1 MGVST
6 QRQPRVFLTEIS
18 NFPHFCQGNLKD
30 IKMLSLLRSAGCSGT
45 KIGHLRGYVLNKCQL
60 STSAYAM
67 SKIIYTECDEAP
79 MLATFSL
86 LPVIQR
92 FAKPMGIEVE
102 KRDISV
108 SGRLI
113 AHFPERLTP
122 EQRIPDELAALGELC
137 KTPEGN
143 VIKLPNIS
151 ASIPQLLECIAELQA
166 KGFDVPDYP
175 ANPQTPEEEAIK
187 ATYAKV
193 LGSAVN
199 PVLREGNSD
208 RRCAPPVKEN
218 AKRITKRSPAMRPW
232 KENGQRTCVASMKD
246 GDFYSNEQSHITAEA
261 GNVKI
266 TLHGADGSTKVLK
279 ESLALEAGE
288 VIDATK
294 LNTAALCEVF
304 EAEMAD
310 CKEKNLMMSL
320 HMKATMMKV
329 SDPIIFGHCVKVYFK
344 DVFAKHGALLAELK
358 VNVNNGL
365 GDLYEKIKGHPME
378 AEIVADID
386 AAYATRP
393 GLAMVDS
400 DKGITNLHVPSDVII
415 DASMPNVVRD
425 GGQMWNKDDKLE
437 EVKCVIPDRS
447 YSTMYDAI
455 IKDCQ
460 KHGQFDW
467 TSTGHV
473 SNVGLMAQKAEEY
486 GSHDKTFEIAAKGT
500 VVVTDAA
507 GNTIFSHA
515 VNPGDIYRMCQTKDA
530 PIRDWIKLCVNR
542 ARAQNCKAIFWLN
555 PARAHDA
562 NLIGLAKKYLAE
574 HDTEGLDIEF
584 ATPAE
589 ACKISCTRARA
600 GLDTI
605 SVTGN
610 VLRDYLTDLFP
621 ILELG
626 TSAKML
632 SIVPL
637 LAGGVLLE
645 TGAGG
650 SAPKHVEQLLKEN
663 HLRWD
668 SLGEYL
674 ATAIG
679 FQELGAR
686 TNSEKATL
694 LGETMMNATGKWL
707 EENKS
712 PGRKV
717 KQLDNRGANF
727 YLALYWA
734 EELAARDPA
743 WAPLATALKD
753 NEEAIT
759 QELID
764 IQGKPADVGGYYK
777 LCPDKADAVMRPSAV
792 FNELMDKY

>member
-1 MGVST
+1 MGT
-6 QRQPRVFLTEIS
+6 
-18 NFPHFCQGNLKD
+18 
-30 IKMLSLLRSAGCSGT
+30 
-45 KIGHLRGYVLNKCQL
+45 
-60 STSAYAM
+60 
-67 SKIIYTECDEAP
+67 
-79 MLATFSL
+79 
-86 LPVIQR
+86 
-92 FAKPMGIEVE
+92 
-102 KRDISV
+102 
-108 SGRLI
+108 
-113 AHFPERLTP
+113 
-122 EQRIPDELAALGELC
+122 ALGELA

-143 VIKLPNIS
+143 IIKLPNIS

-166 KGFDVPDYP
+166 KGYNIPNYP
-175 ANPQTPEEEAIK
+175 ADPKNAEEEAIK
-187 ATYAKV
+187 ATYSKV
-193 LGSAVN
+193 LGSNVN
-199 PVLREGNSD
+199 PVLGEGNSD

-218 AKRITKRSPAMRPW
+218 AKKITKRSPAMRAW
-232 KENGQRTCVASMKD
+232 KENGQRSCVNSMED
-246 GDFYSNEQSHITAEA
+246 GDFFGAEQSYIMPKA
-261 GNVKI
+261 GSVSI
-266 TLHGADGSTKVLK
+266 TLHQADGTTKVLK
-279 ESLALEAGE
+279 EGLALQAGE
-288 VIDATK
+288 VIDATR
-294 LNTAALCEVF
+294 LSVAALCEFF
-304 EAEMAD
+304 ENEIQD
-310 CKEKNLMMSL
+310 CFDKKLMMSL

-329 SDPIIFGHCVKVYFK
+329 SDPITFGHCVKVFYS
-344 DVFAKHGALLAELK
+344 DVMAKHGALFDELK

-365 GDLYEKIKGHPME
+365 GDVYDKIKGHPKE
-378 AEIVADID
+378 EEVKADIMKQ
-386 AAYATRP
+386 YETRP

-400 DKGITNLHVPSDVII
+400 NNGITNLHVPSDVII

-447 YSTMYDAI
+447 YATMYDSI

-467 TSTGHV
+467 TTTGPV

-500 VVVTDAA
+500 VIVTDAA
-507 GNTIFSHA
+507 GNAIFSHE

-542 ARAQNCKAIFWLN
+542 ARAQNTKAIFWLN

-562 NLIGLAKKYLAE
+562 NLIGLAQTYLKD
-574 HDTEGLDIEF
+574 HDTAGLDIEF
-584 ATPAE
+584 MTPAD
-589 ACKISCTRARA
+589 ACTASCTRARA

-679 FQELGAR
+679 FQELGDR
-686 TNSEKATL
+686 TNSDNAKL
-694 LGETMMNATGKWL
+694 LGETMMNAVGKWL
-707 EENKS
+707 ENDKT

-717 KQLDNRGANF
+717 KQIDNRGSNF
-727 YLALYWA
+727 YVALYWA
-734 EELAARDPA
+734 EELAAKDAA
-743 WAPLATALKD
+743 WAPLAQALKD
-753 NEEAIT
+753 NEAAIQ
-759 QELID
+759 QEMID
-764 IQGKPADVGGYYK
+764 IQGVSADVGGYYK
-777 LCPDKADAVMRPSAV
+777 LDEDKANAVMRPSKK
-792 FNELMDKY
+792 FNELMDNY

>member
-1 MGVST
+1 MGG
-6 QRQPRVFLTEIS
+6 LTV
-18 NFPHFCQGNLKD
+18 N
-30 IKMLSLLRSAGCSGT
+30 RW
-45 KIGHLRGYVLNKCQL
+45 L
-60 STSAYAM
+60 STSPYAL
-67 SKIIYTECDEAP
+67 SKIIYTETDEAP
-79 MLATFSL
+79 MLATYSL

-108 SGRLI
+108 AGRLI
-113 AHFPERLTP
+113 AHFPDRLKP
-122 EQRIPDELAALGELC
+122 EQRIPDELAALGELA

-143 VIKLPNIS
+143 IIKTPNIS

-166 KGFDVPDYP
+166 KGYNVPDYP
-175 ANPQTPEEEAIK
+175 ADPKTPEEEAIK
-187 ATYAKV
+187 ATYGKV

-218 AKRITKRSPAMRPW
+218 AKRVVKRSPAMRPW
-232 KENGQRTCVASMKD
+232 KENGQRACVATMSA
-246 GDFYSNEQSHITAEA
+246 GDFFENEQSHIMPEA
-261 GNVKI
+261 GSVKI
-266 TLHGADGSTKVLK
+266 TLHQADGTTKVLK
-279 ESLALEAGE
+279 EELKLQKGE

-294 LNTAALCEVF
+294 MDTAALCEFF
-304 EAEMAD
+304 EKEIQD
-310 CKEKNLMMSL
+310 CKDKNLMMSL
-320 HMKATMMKV
+320 HMGATMMKV

-365 GDLYEKIKGHPME
+365 GDLYDKIKGHPME
-378 AEIVADID
+378 GEVKADIMKQ
-386 AAYATRP
+386 YESRP

-400 DKGITNLHVPSDVII
+400 DNGITNLHVPSDVII

-437 EVKCVIPDRS
+437 EVKCVIPDRC
-447 YSTMYDAI
+447 YSTTYDAI

-486 GSHDKTFEIAAKGT
+486 GSHDKTFEIPAKGT
-500 VVVTDAA
+500 VVVTDDA
-507 GNTIFSHA
+507 GNSIFTHNVEA
-515 VNPGDIYRMCQTKDA
+515 GDIWRMCQTKDL
-530 PIRDWIKLCVNR
+530 PIQDWVKLAVSR
-542 ARAQNCKAIFWLN
+542 ARATGAKAIFWLN

-562 NLIGLAKKYLAE
+562 NLIALAKKYLAD
-574 HDTEGLDIEF
+574 HDTAGLDIEF
-584 ATPAE
+584 MTPAD
-589 ACKISCTRARA
+589 ACTVSCTRARA

-605 SVTGN
+605 SCTGN

-650 SAPKHVEQLLKEN
+650 SAPKHVEQFLKEG

-686 TNSEKATL
+686 VGDAKATL
-694 LGETMMNATGKWL
+694 LGDTLMDAVGLWL
-707 EENKS
+707 NNNRT

-717 KQLDNRGANF
+717 KEIDNRGSNF
-727 YLALYWA
+727 YVALYWA
-734 EELAARDPA
+734 SCLADKDSA
-743 WAPLATALKD
+743 WLPLAKSLKD
-753 NEEAIT
+753 AEDQILK
-759 QELID
+759 ELID
-764 IQGKPADVGGYYK
+764 CQGPSVDIGGYYH
-777 LCPDKADAVMRPSAV
+777 PSPEKAEAAMRPSNV
-792 FNELMDKY
+792 FNNLMDNMESVL

>member
-1 MGVST
+1 MFGELQTANTIRSLGLRGVSLH
-6 QRQPRVFLTEIS
+6 R
-18 NFPHFCQGNLKD
+18 C
-30 IKMLSLLRSAGCSGT
+30 
-45 KIGHLRGYVLNKCQL
+45 L
-60 STSAYAM
+60 STSQCAL

-79 MLATFSL
+79 LLATYSL
-86 LPVIQR
+86 LPIIQR

-108 SGRLI
+108 AGRLLSQ
-113 AHFPERLTP
+113 FPERLTP
-122 EQRIPDELAALGELC
+122 EQRVADELAALGVLAQ
-137 KTPEGN
+137 TPEGN
-143 VIKLPNIS
+143 IIKTPNIS
-151 ASIPQLLECIAELQA
+151 ASVPQLTECIAELQA

-246 GDFYSNEQSHITAEA
+246 GDFYSNEQSHIMAEA

-294 LNTAALCEVF
+294 LNTAALCEFF

-344 DVFAKHGALLAELK
+344 DVFAKHGDLLAQLK

-365 GDLYEKIKGHPME
+365 GDLYEKIKGHPKE
-378 AEIVADID
+378 AEIEADIA

-447 YSTMYDAI
+447 YSTMYAAI

-460 KHGQFDW
+460 ENGQFDW

-473 SNVGLMAQKAEEY
+473 SNVGLMAKKAEEY
-486 GSHDKTFEIAAKGT
+486 GSHDKTFEIPAKGT
-500 VVVTDAA
+500 VVVTDQA

-515 VNPGDIYRMCQTKDA
+515 VDTGDIYRMCQTKNA
-530 PIRDWIKLCVNR
+530 PIADWIKLCVSR
-542 ARAQNCKAIFWLN
+542 ARATGAKAIFWLD

-686 TNSEKATL
+686 LNSEKATL

>member
-1 MGVST
+1 MG
-6 QRQPRVFLTEIS
+6 
-18 NFPHFCQGNLKD
+18 
-30 IKMLSLLRSAGCSGT
+30 
-45 KIGHLRGYVLNKCQL
+45 
-60 STSAYAM
+60 
-67 SKIIYTECDEAP
+67 
-79 MLATFSL
+79 
-86 LPVIQR
+86 IQR

-102 KRDISV
+102 KTDISV
-108 SGRLI
+108 AGRLL

-122 EQRIPDELAALGELC
+122 EQRVPDNLAMLGELA

-143 VIKLPNIS
+143 IIKTPNIS

-166 KGFDVPDYP
+166 KGYNIPDYP
-175 ANPQTPEEEAIK
+175 ADPQNAEEEAIK

-218 AKRITKRSPAMRPW
+218 AKKITKRSPAMRAW
-232 KENGQRTCVASMKD
+232 KENGQRTCVNSMAD
-246 GDFYSNEQSHITAEA
+246 GDFFSSEQSHIMPKA
-261 GNVKI
+261 GTVKI
-266 TLHGADGSTKVLK
+266 TLHQADGTAKVLK
-279 ESLALEAGE
+279 ESLSLQAGE

-294 LNTAALCEVF
+294 MDTAALCQFF
-304 EAEMAD
+304 EKEIQD
-310 CKEKNLMMSL
+310 CFDKKLMMSL

-329 SDPIIFGHCVKVYFK
+329 SDPIIFGHCVKVYYK
-344 DVFAKHGALLAELK
+344 DVFAKHADLFKELK
-358 VNVNNGL
+358 VNANNGL
-365 GDLYEKIKGHPME
+365 GDVYEKIKGHPKE
-378 AEIVADID
+378 AEVKADIEKQ
-386 AAYATRP
+386 YETRP

-400 DKGITNLHVPSDVII
+400 NNGITNLHVPSDVII

-447 YSTMYDAI
+447 YATAYKAI
-455 IKDCQ
+455 IEDCQ
-460 KHGQFDW
+460 AHGQFDW

-486 GSHDKTFEIAAKGT
+486 GSHDKTFEVPAKGT
-500 VVVTDAA
+500 IVVTDDSGAE
-507 GNTIFSHA
+507 IFKHSVEA
-515 VNPGDIYRMCQTKDA
+515 GDIWRMCQTKDL
-530 PIRDWIKLCVNR
+530 PIQDWVKLAISR
-542 ARAQNCKAIFWLN
+542 ASATGAKAIFWLN

-562 NLIGLAKKYLAE
+562 NLIGLVKKYLAD
-574 HDTEGLDIEF
+574 HDTTGLDIEF
-584 ATPAE
+584 MTPAE
-589 ACKISCTRARA
+589 AMSVSCTRARA

-605 SVTGN
+605 SSTGN
-610 VLRDYLTDLFP
+610 VLRDCLTDLFP

-632 SIVPL
+632 SVVPL

-686 TNSEKATL
+686 TKSANSTL
-694 LGETMMNATGKWL
+694 LGDTLMNAVGKWL
-707 EENKS
+707 NNNKT

-717 KQLDNRGANF
+717 KQIDNRGSNF
-727 YLALYWA
+727 YIALYWA
-734 EELAARDPA
+734 EELAAKDSA
-743 WAPLATALKD
+743 WAPLAQALKD
-753 NEEAIT
+753 NEEQIV
-759 QELID
+759 QDLID
-764 IQGKPADVGGYYK
+764 CQNISVDIGGYYK
-777 LCPDKADAVMRPSAV
+777 VDPSKTEAVMRPSKT
-792 FNELMDKY
+792 FNDLMDRLDVNKAYIQAKC

>member
-1 MGVST
+1 MLG
-6 QRQPRVFLTEIS
+6 L
-18 NFPHFCQGNLKD
+18 LKTAN
-30 IKMLSLLRSAGCSGT
+30 SVT
-45 KIGHLRGYVLNKCQL
+45 KVGLRGITLSRWL
-60 STSAYAM
+60 STTPYAS

-79 MLATFSL
+79 YLATFSL

-108 SGRLI
+108 AGRLI

-122 EQRIPDELAALGELC
+122 EQRIPDELAALGELA

-143 VIKLPNIS
+143 IIKLPNIS

-166 KGFDVPDYP
+166 KGFNVPDYP
-175 ANPQTPEEEAIK
+175 ADPQNAEEEAIK

-208 RRCAPPVKEN
+208 RRAAPPVKEH
-218 AKRITKRSPAMRPW
+218 AKSITKRSPAMRPW
-232 KENGQRTCVASMKD
+232 KENGQRTCVNSMSD
-246 GDFYSNEQSHITAEA
+246 GDFFSSEQSYIMPNA
-261 GNVKI
+261 GSVNI
-266 TLHGADGSTKVLK
+266 TLHQDDGTTKVLK
-279 ESLALEAGE
+279 EGHPLQAGE
-288 VIDATK
+288 VIDATR
-294 LNTAALCEVF
+294 LSVAALCEFF
-304 EAEMAD
+304 EQEIQD
-310 CKEKNLMMSL
+310 CFDKKLMMSL

-329 SDPIIFGHCVKVYFK
+329 SDPIIFGHCVKIFYK
-344 DVFAKHGALLAELK
+344 DVFAKHADLFKELK
-358 VNVNNGL
+358 VNANNGL
-365 GDLYEKIKGHPME
+365 GDVYDKIKGHPME
-378 AEIVADID
+378 AEVKADLEKQ
-386 AAYATRP
+386 YETRP

-400 DKGITNLHVPSDVII
+400 NNGITNLHVPSDVII

-447 YSTMYDAI
+447 YATAYKAI
-455 IKDCQ
+455 IEDCQ
-460 KHGQFDW
+460 ANGQFDW

-486 GSHDKTFEIAAKGT
+486 GSHDKTFEVPAKGT
-500 VVVTDAA
+500 IVVTDDSGAE
-507 GNTIFSHA
+507 IFKHS
-515 VNPGDIYRMCQTKDA
+515 VEVGDIWRMCQTKDL
-530 PIRDWIKLCVNR
+530 PIQDWVKLAISR
-542 ARAQNCKAIFWLN
+542 ASATGAKAIFWLN

-562 NLIGLAKKYLAE
+562 NLIGLVKKYLAD
-574 HDTEGLDIEF
+574 HDTTGLDIEF
-584 ATPAE
+584 MTPAE
-589 ACKISCTRARA
+589 AMSVSCTRARA

-605 SVTGN
+605 SCTGN

-632 SIVPL
+632 SVVPL

-686 TNSEKATL
+686 TKSANSTL
-694 LGETMMNATGKWL
+694 LGDTLMNAVGKWL
-707 EENKS
+707 NNNKT

-717 KQLDNRGANF
+717 KQIDNRGSNF
-727 YLALYWA
+727 YIALYWA
-734 EELAARDPA
+734 EELAAKDSA
-743 WAPLATALKD
+743 WAPLAQALKD
-753 NEEAIT
+753 NEEQIV
-759 QELID
+759 QDLID
-764 IQGKPADVGGYYK
+764 CQGPPADVGGYYK
-777 LCPDKADAVMRPSAV
+777 VDEAKATAVMRPSKI
-792 FNELMDKY
+792 FNDLMDKY